1 MGVNDLGI
9 IGIGKDSY
17 NEHLPGMIQENILPW
32 VEDVQE
38 NGYPVWA
45 NYGAVQRS
53 TYILDRE
60 GNLQNEFNITSL
72 DPTETEDY
80 EYLINLILDL
90 VSILN
95 INFKGED

>member
-60 GNLQNEFNITSL
+60 GNLQNNKC
-72 DPTETEDY
+72 
-80 EYLINLILDL
+80 NHILPEQYFHRIY
-90 VSILN
+90 SQ
-95 INFKGED
+95 